1 MLSSTAFRGVTVGL
15 ALLLSACQEVPRDGA
30 ERPPEARH
38 AAVPTPAPAKSTHPM
53 RYQRVALTE
62 IAPGVE
68 WAQYKGQEKG
78 HPVFVNVVSVDP
90 RDPRYRVQ
98 VAPAEGPGP
107 TRRESTR
114 QIARRHQAIA
124 GINGSYFHFNN
135 THDGRPIG
143 LVKVAG
149 AIVSDPRGDRPALG
163 VAPDGTAFFG
173 MPRRLTPAE
182 QKAQLAKALLPTPAP
197 EPGWRQWLRTI
208 SGAPK
213 PAKAAPEPTTPPNP
227 PTLNAPW
234 ETAPFALEGGPLLVQ
249 GGEVRLSE
257 GFDGYIMKAR
267 EPRTAVGLTPE
278 GRLLLVTVDGRV
290 PGHSKGIALAEL
302 AQLFLELGAT
312 EALNWDGGGSTS
324 MMVNGKLVSRV
335 ATGWSRPVSNALL
348 IVPSETPPGPEA
360 QAP

>member
-1 MLSSTAFRGVTVGL
+1 MLSSTALRGAMAGL
-15 ALLLSACQEVPRDGA
+15 ILMLSGCHAPPREGA
-30 ERPPEARH
+30 SLPPEPPR
-38 AAVPTPAPAKSTHPM
+38 AAVPTPAPAKEAHPM
-53 RYQRVALTE
+53 RYQRVKVTE

-90 RDPRYRVQ
+90 RDARYRVM

-114 QIARRHQAIA
+114 QIAKRHKAIA

-135 THDGRPIG
+135 AHDGRPIG

-149 AIVSDPRGDRPALG
+149 TIVSDPRGDRPALG

-173 MPRRLTPAE
+173 VPRRLTPAE
-182 QKAQLAKALLPTPAP
+182 QKAQLAKALQATPAP
-197 EPGWRQWLRTI
+197 EPRWQQWLRTL

-213 PAKAAPEPTTPPNP
+213 PAKAAPQPMTPPV
-227 PTLNAPW
+227 LEGPW
-234 ETAPFALEGGPLLVQ
+234 DDAPFALEGGPLLVQ
-249 GGEVRLSE
+249 GGELRLSG

-278 GRLLLVTVDGRV
+278 GRLLLVAVDGRV

-312 EALNWDGGGSTS
+312 EALNWDGGGSTT
-324 MMVNGKLVSRV
+324 MMVNGELVSRV
-335 ATGWSRPVSNALL
+335 STGWCRPVSNALL
-348 IVPSETPPGPEA
+348 IVPNDPPSEAEA
-360 QAP
+360 P

>member
-1 MLSSTAFRGVTVGL
+1 MVGL
-15 ALLLSACQEVPRDGA
+15 VLLLTACQTPPRDGSA
-30 ERPPEARH
+30 GPDAPQRLAI
-38 AAVPTPAPAKSTHPM
+38 PTPAPLKATHPL
-53 RYQRVALTE
+53 RYRQVSRKE

-90 RDPRYRVQ
+90 RDERYRLV

-124 GINGSYFHFNN
+124 AINGSYFHFNN
-135 THDGRPIG
+135 QHDGRPIG

-149 AIVSDPRGDRPALG
+149 EVVSEPRGDRPALG

-173 MPRRLTPAE
+173 VPRRLTPDE
-182 QKAQLAKALLPTPAP
+182 QKAQLAKALLPSP
-197 EPGWRQWLRTI
+197 EPMPRWRQWLRDL

-213 PAKAAPEPTTPPNP
+213 PAKAAPEPVKA
-227 PTLNAPW
+227 PTLNTPW
-234 ETAPFALEGGPLLVQ
+234 DEAPFALEGGPLLVQ
-249 GGEVRLSE
+249 AGELNLSK

-278 GRLLLVTVDGRV
+278 GRILLVTVDGRV

-302 AQLFLELGAT
+302 AQLFLELGAS
-312 EALNWDGGGSTS
+312 EALNWDGGGSTT
-324 MMVNGKLVSRV
+324 MMVKNELVSRV
-335 ATGWSRPVSNALL
+335 ATGWCRPVSNALL
-348 IVPSETPPGPEA
+348 IVENPPEA
-360 QAP
+360 EADSEVR

>member
-1 MLSSTAFRGVTVGL
+1 MLSSTAFRGVMVGL
-15 ALLLSACQEVPRDGA
+15 VLLLSACQEAPRDGS
-30 ERPPEARH
+30 EARPETRQVE
-38 AAVPTPAPAKSTHPM
+38 VPTPAPAKSTYPM
-53 RYQRVALTE
+53 RYRRVALKE
-62 IAPGVE
+62 IAPGVD

-90 RDPRYRVQ
+90 RDARYRVE

-114 QIARRHQAIA
+114 QISRRHQAIA
-124 GINGSYFHFNN
+124 AINGSYFHFNN
-135 THDGRPIG
+135 AHDGRPIG

-173 MPRRLTPAE
+173 MPRRLTPDEQRAQMAE
-182 QKAQLAKALLPTPAP
+182 ALRPKPTP
-197 EPGWRQWLRTI
+197 EPRWQQWLRTL

-213 PAKAAPEPTTPPNP
+213 PAKAAPEPMKP

-234 ETAPFALEGGPLLVQ
+234 ETAPFALEGGPLLLQ
-249 GGEVRLSE
+249 GGEIRLSA

-267 EPRTAVGLTPE
+267 EPRTAVGLMPD

-302 AQLFLELGAT
+302 AQFFLELGAT

-324 MMVNGKLVSRV
+324 MMVKGELVSRV

-348 IVPSETPPGPEA
+348 IVPNETPSEA
-360 QAP
+360 ESPSP

>member
-1 MLSSTAFRGVTVGL
+1 MLSSTALRGSMVGL
-15 ALLLSACQEVPRDGA
+15 VLMLSACQGAPRDGA
-30 ERPPEARH
+30 NAPLEERRTQLPS
-38 AAVPTPAPAKSTHPM
+38 PAPAKSIPPM
-53 RYQRVALTE
+53 RYQQVALKE

-90 RDPRYRVQ
+90 RDPRYRVM

-114 QIARRHQAIA
+114 QIAKRQSAIA

-135 THDGRPIG
+135 SHDGRPIG
-143 LVKVAG
+143 LVKVFG
-149 AIVSDPRGDRPALG
+149 EVLSEPRGDRPALG

-197 EPGWRQWLRTI
+197 ESEPRWRQWLKNL

-213 PAKAAPEPTTPPNP
+213 PAKAAPEPKRA
-227 PTLNAPW
+227 PTLNEPW
-234 ETAPFALEGGPLLVQ
+234 DDAPFALEGGPLLVQ
-249 GGEVRLSE
+249 AGELKLSA

-267 EPRTAVGLTPE
+267 EPRTAVGLMPD
-278 GRLLLVTVDGRV
+278 GKLLLVTVDGRV

-302 AQLFLELGAT
+302 AQFFLELGAT
-312 EALNWDGGGSTS
+312 EALNWDGGGSTT
-324 MMVNGKLVSRV
+324 MMVKGDLVSRV
-335 ATGWSRPVSNALL
+335 STGWCRPVSNALL
-348 IVPSETPPGPEA
+348 IVPNEPEPETP
-360 QAP
+360 